1 MRRAVLRNQYKQDQ
15 MGFTNENPA
24 MSTFL
29 RTKLSTAAS
38 TALQNLKKKTKGSLK
53 GKKQKQMQLA
63 LPGSAWE
70 KKYFLRKN

>member
-38 TALQNLKKKTKGSLK
+38 TALQNLKKKTEGFIK
-53 GKKQKQMQLA
+53 
-63 LPGSAWE
+63 
-70 KKYFLRKN
+70 R